1 MKNKKAK
8 FIVLEGG
15 EGSGKSSLLKALK
28 DEYKDRFIFTRE
40 PGGSAYA
47 EEIRNL
53 ALKHPLAKDADA
65 YTMICLMF
73 AARFDHVDKL
83 IKPNIKKGISVISDR
98 FDASSYTYQIHA
110 QETPKIE
117 KLFWHLRDNL
127 PLVPDLYIYVDVN
140 VEEGLRRV
148 ESRNPTTNENN
159 HFDGRKMDFHKRI
172 RKGYKKFFKNKKV
185 KHVVIDANR
194 PFEEVKEEFFKVID
208 SHLN

>member
-1 MKNKKAK
+1 MKKAK
-8 FIVLEGG
+8 FIVIEGG

-28 DEYKDRFIFTRE
+28 EEYGNKIIITRE

-83 IKPNIKKGISVISDR
+83 IKPNLKAGKHVISDR

-117 KLFWHLRDNL
+117 KLFWCLRENL
-127 PLVPDLYIYVDVN
+127 SRVPDLYIYIDVK

-148 ESRNPTTNENN
+148 QSRNSITNENN
-159 HFDGRKMDFHKRI
+159 HFDGRKIDFHKRI
-172 RKGYKKFFKNKKV
+172 RKGYKKFFKNV

-194 PFEEVKEEFFKVID
+194 PFEEVKKDFFKVID
-208 SHLN
+208 YHLN

>member
-1 MKNKKAK
+1 MKSK
-8 FIVLEGG
+8 FIAIEGG

-28 DEYKDRFIFTRE
+28 EEYKDKFVITRE

-47 EEIRNL
+47 EEIRSL

-73 AARFDHVDKL
+73 AARFDHINKL
-83 IKPNIKKGISVISDR
+83 IKPSLTKGIPVISDR

-117 KLFWHLRDNL
+117 KLFWSLRENL
-127 PLVPDLYIYVDVN
+127 SRVPDLYIYIDVD
-140 VEEGLRRV
+140 VEEGLKRV
-148 ESRNPTTNENN
+148 ASRNSSTDENN
-159 HFDGRKMDFHKRI
+159 HFDGRKIDFHKRI
-172 RKGYKKFFKNKKV
+172 RKGYKKFFKKV

-194 PFEEVKEEFFKVID
+194 PFEEVKKEFIKIID